1 MNVGGAT
8 DGRPTREIPTMQ
20 ASNPFRRALLLAG
33 LLTLPLSAGAQG
45 GNDPAAPFFGI
56 WSGVF
61 TTQDDDFWG
70 LEEFA
75 CFPGCAPVVRETLA
89 GLLADPANDERPF
102 SELMGQAI
110 GVSVQQFM
118 TILTPLGR
126 QIQAENTGENDPKLY
141 CQPYGLVRQAM
152 NPLPIEISRDGEHL
166 LIRYEEWSL
175 LRPIYMD
182 GRPHP
187 EFRTPSMLGHSVGR
201 IENGVLIV
209 ETARVLPDRISDF
222 NQGGYSAELTAVERY
237 RVLDNPRRLE
247 LTMTVTD
254 PVTLTGPYVM
264 SKIWLATPDVPLVQD
279 LCSEFPGKF

>member
-1 MNVGGAT
+1 MPAFPSRLVLSLTG
-8 DGRPTREIPTMQ
+8 
-20 ASNPFRRALLLAG
+20 LLA
-33 LLTLPLSAGAQG
+33 LPIDAGAQTG
-45 GNDPAAPFFGI
+45 SDPAAPYLGI

-61 TTQDDDFWG
+61 TTQEDEHWG

-75 CFPGCAPVVRETLA
+75 CFAGCAPVARETLA

-102 SELMGQAI
+102 SELMGEAI

-141 CQPYGLVRQAM
+141 CQPYGLVRQAT
-152 NPLPIEISRDGEHL
+152 NPLPIEISRDGEQL
-166 LIRYEEWSL
+166 LIRYEEWSM

-201 IENGVLIV
+201 IENGALII

-222 NQGGYSAELTAVERY
+222 NQGGYSGELTAVERY
-237 RVLDNPRRLE
+237 TVRDNPKRLE
-247 LTMTVTD
+247 LTMTLSD
-254 PVTLTGPYVM
+254 PVTLTEPYVT
-264 SKIWLATPDVPLVQD
+264 SKIWLATPEVELVQD
-279 LCSEFPGKF
+279 RCAEFPGKF